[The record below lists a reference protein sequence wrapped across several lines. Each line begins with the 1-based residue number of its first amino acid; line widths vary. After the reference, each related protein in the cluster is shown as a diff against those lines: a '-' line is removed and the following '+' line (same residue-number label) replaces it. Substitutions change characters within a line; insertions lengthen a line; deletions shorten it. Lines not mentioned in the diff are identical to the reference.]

1 MTTIQVHSSEPGK
14 TYTLRLVGSTWQ
26 CECVGYQKR
35 QRCRHQAEAAAKA
48 APVVQMPVAEM
59 IAQANAAGRES
70 AERYAASVDWST
82 VTPAIAWDCP
92 AAMPAS
98 PANLL
103 PDDRLAWEMACD
115 IAANDRWRELCV
127 EHGITPDPRASGWA
141 ALAQAEESA
150 YRRGVARR
158 MAARAGA

>member
-1 MTTIQVHSSEPGK
+1 VTTVEVASSEPGK
-14 TYTLRLVGSTWQ
+14 HYTLRLVGSTWQ
-26 CECVGYQKR
+26 CECVGYAKR
-35 QRCRHQAEAAAKA
+35 QRCRHQAIAASQA
-48 APVVQMPVAEM
+48 APTMVMSTSTVVALAES
-59 IAQANAAGRES
+59 AGRES

-115 IAANDRWRELCV
+115 VAANDRWRELCV
-127 EHGITPDPRASGWA
+127 ERGITPDSRASGWA